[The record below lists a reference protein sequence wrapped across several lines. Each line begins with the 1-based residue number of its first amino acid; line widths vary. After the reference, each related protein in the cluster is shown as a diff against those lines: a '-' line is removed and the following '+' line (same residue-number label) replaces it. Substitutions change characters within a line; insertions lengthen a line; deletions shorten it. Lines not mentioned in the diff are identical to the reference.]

1 MDYINY
7 KKNKLQRIS
16 ISEFD
21 KEELDRTVDN
31 KTEMISN
38 WISNCIKKADFS
50 NYLLP
55 TKAEFAYALGVS
67 LGTIQNVFKI
77 LEDRQEI
84 FLKQR
89 IGAIVRS
96 SDDTNQIRRQTSK
109 IDISSEKIKEY
120 IMDSE
125 LNIGDKL
132 ISARK
137 LSLHLNIPLNTIG
150 LAIKKLTSEGIL
162 NNNNGEITVNKNS
175 FDLEKRNNQ
184 QTLVGKVKND
194 LKKYISNSFKVGE
207 KLPPHITLAD
217 KFKVSLKTI
226 HNAIKLLEGED
237 VLMTRRGSYGTIVT
251 NPTSHNSKEARMEM
265 SIFAPAKET
274 AYYHYEKVMNRIK
287 KMIVEEYGI
296 GSKLP
301 TIMEFSQM
309 MDLNPNTIRKALNQL
324 SKEGILR
331 FARGRYG
338 GIYVMDIPTIEE
350 NAFQWLAIDSDYIN
364 N

>member
-1 MDYINY
+1 MHHFSKILLDCFFIYSIILDMDYINY

-109 IDISSEKIKEY
+109 IDISSEKIKSPSEY
-120 IMDSE
+120 
-125 LNIGDKL
+125 
-132 ISARK
+132 
-137 LSLHLNIPLNTIG
+137 LSG
-150 LAIKKLTSEGIL
+150 SGR
-162 NNNNGEITVNKNS
+162 NNGALYAV
-175 FDLEKRNNQ
+175 
-184 QTLVGKVKND
+184 
-194 LKKYISNSFKVGE
+194 
-207 KLPPHITLAD
+207 
-217 KFKVSLKTI
+217 
-226 HNAIKLLEGED
+226 
-237 VLMTRRGSYGTIVT
+237 
-251 NPTSHNSKEARMEM
+251 
-265 SIFAPAKET
+265 
-274 AYYHYEKVMNRIK
+274 YYR
-287 KMIVEEYGI
+287 
-296 GSKLP
+296 
-301 TIMEFSQM
+301 
-309 MDLNPNTIRKALNQL
+309 
-324 SKEGILR
+324 
-331 FARGRYG
+331 
-338 GIYVMDIPTIEE
+338 
-350 NAFQWLAIDSDYIN
+350 
-364 N
+364 